1 MAQGARGRCALEHAF
16 RPRQCVAAWC
26 AAAAARG
33 QAAVIVSHPPAVEVA
48 AGLAPGGIFVLA
60 LGASGTIAAE
70 RGP

>member
-1 MAQGARGRCALEHAF
+1 VLWSTLFARAN
-16 RPRQCVAAWC
+16 AWRHGVR
-26 AAAAARG
+26 AAAARG